1 MSSSWIQNVLS
12 PLDMYNYFFAL
23 IDSSN
28 QQRRQNR
35 TRSERSLYE
44 LETAT
49 FEKILDAIKKKYS
62 EYYESLFETSSSYIE
77 GPKES
82 AVKHMRR
89 KETGGKSQL
98 R

>member
-44 LETAT
+44 LETGT
-49 FEKILDAIKKKYS
+49 VEKILDAIKKKYP